1 MNAMNPPP
9 DDQAGCPCG
18 SDTAYATCCGPFHSG
33 TSLPPTPEALM
44 RSRYAAFVVH
54 DIDYIEQT
62 LSAESRTDFSREHVE
77 AWATES
83 EWLGL
88 SILSTEGGTEAD
100 DTTGFVE
107 FVARF
112 RVDGKDQTHHES
124 SRFEKTDGRWLYVD
138 GNTGPRTVRLKTPK
152 AGRNDPCPCGSGKKF
167 KKCCNA

>member
-1 MNAMNPPP
+1 MMIMNAPIT
-9 DDQAGCPCG
+9 DQAECPCG
-18 SDTAYATCCGPFHSG
+18 STATYGTCCGPFHAG
-33 TSLPPTPEALM
+33 TTLPPTPEALM
-44 RSRYAAFVVH
+44 RSRYAAFVAHNV
-54 DIDYIEQT
+54 DYIEQT
-62 LSAESRTDFSREHVE
+62 LSPESRVDFNRDHVQ
-77 AWATES
+77 AWAMES

-88 SILSTEGGTEAD
+88 SILSSEGGTEPG

-112 RVDGKDQTHHES
+112 KVGDKDYAHHES
-124 SRFEKTDGRWLYVD
+124 SRFEKIDGRWMYVD